1 MYLTIFTTSKQET
14 VLPSFEEVLLNPYLT
29 IEQPNIEIQKR
40 TIIVSE
46 EYGKKLYDKRITN
59 TMHEVIIASKPP
71 AEIPADELA
80 QHYNYY
86 TIAKR
91 TDPTKRRQIEDPDGI
106 LRTIQGHYKYI
117 IDEILKVQAHD
128 AAFGYIKQRD
138 IKRSTE
144 RHQKNESRWFLKLD
158 LKDFF
163 PSINEE
169 FLRKQLDMVYPFRF
183 LPGEFME
190 GLIKYSLLNNS
201 LPQGTYTSPLLSN
214 LVMVPIDYD
223 ITKALTNYNKHHFVY
238 TRYADDIE
246 ISCKEKFDPREIT
259 AIVSQIFKD
268 YNAPF
273 RINHEKTTFGSN
285 AGSNYHLG
293 LNLNKDNQI
302 SKGYRKNNK
311 FRAMLHQFAL
321 NPNDAS
327 YETLNKILGTI
338 AHFRYI
344 EPGFVEKTL
353 HKYNEKF
360 NIDIEKEIK
369 RRLACQESK

>member
-1 MYLTIFTTSKQET
+1 MYLTIFTTSKQEIA
-14 VLPSFEEVLLNPYLT
+14 LPSFEEVLLNPYLT
-29 IEQPNIEIQKR
+29 LEQPDIKIQKR
-40 TIIVSE
+40 TVIVTE
-46 EYGKKLYDKRITN
+46 EYGKQLYNRRIKGTTN
-59 TMHEVIIASKPP
+59 ETLIATKPP
-71 AEIPADELA
+71 AEIPTEELA

-91 TDPTKRRQIEDPDGI
+91 TDPSKRRQIEDPDSI
-106 LRTIQGHYKYI
+106 LRTIQGHYKFI
-117 IDEILKVQAHD
+117 IDDVLKVQAHD

-144 RHQKNESRWFLKLD
+144 RHQENKSRWFLKLD

-169 FLRKQLDMVYPFRF
+169 FLRTQLNMVYPFKF
-183 LPGEFME
+183 LPEEFME

-201 LPQGTYTSPLLSN
+201 LPQGTYTSPILSN

-223 ITKALTNYNKHHFVY
+223 ITTALTNYNRHRFIY

-259 AIVSQIFKD
+259 AIVSQIFKN

-302 SKGYRKNNK
+302 SKGHEKNNK
-311 FRAMLHQFAL
+311 FRAMIYQFAL
-321 NPNDAS
+321 NPDDAS
-327 YETLNKILGTI
+327 YEELNKILGII

-353 HKYNEKF
+353 HKYNQKF
-360 NIDIEKEIK
+360 NMNIEREIK
-369 RRLACQESK
+369 RRLSCHISE